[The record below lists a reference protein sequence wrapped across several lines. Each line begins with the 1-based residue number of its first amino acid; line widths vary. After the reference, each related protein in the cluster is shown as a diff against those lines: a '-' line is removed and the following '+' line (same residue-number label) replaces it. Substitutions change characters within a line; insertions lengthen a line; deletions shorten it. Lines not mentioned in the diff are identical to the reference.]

1 MTFVA
6 IAAGWGFSVSFE
18 KNILYKVMSMGCPE
32 GNLLIQLESSVIAT
46 VDKFTYLESNIINDG
61 EVVSE
66 VSARLGKAARAFGCL
81 QSSIFDSQA
90 LSVQIKRGVYCA
102 VLMSTLLYGSDL
114 ETWAVKS
121 PRIRRSE
128 GFYNHCILVIMG
140 VSKTEGADNI

>member
-18 KNILYKVMSMGCPE
+18 KTILYKVMSMGCPE
-32 GNLLIQLESSVIAT
+32 GNLLIQLESSAIAA

-61 EVVSE
+61 KVVSE

-81 QSSIFDSQA
+81 QSSIFDSQV

-121 PRIRRSE
+121 PRIR
-128 GFYNHCILVIMG
+128 
-140 VSKTEGADNI
+140 